1 MQGHHGRQE
10 SFRKGTSYIRIQAGD
25 NSAEFQAT
33 RLDTATRAK
42 RERGHGTH
50 AHLAH
55 SVRGPCCHLYRPS
68 YGMINDRNPAAPLDP
83 GDRGEDDV
91 EMTQANAW
99 LRPFQS
105 VSDDKA
111 PSNVTT
117 ITFSCAGIAKHD
129 TELARVLRTLP
140 CPACCHSN
148 HCGYQTLRAFTY
160 SILE

>member
-1 MQGHHGRQE
+1 
-10 SFRKGTSYIRIQAGD
+10 
-25 NSAEFQAT
+25 
-33 RLDTATRAK
+33 
-42 RERGHGTH
+42 
-50 AHLAH
+50 
-55 SVRGPCCHLYRPS
+55 
-68 YGMINDRNPAAPLDP
+68 MINDRNPAAPLDP

-117 ITFSCAGIAKHD
+117 ITFSCAGIANHD
-129 TELARVLRTLP
+129 TELARVLRALP

>member
-1 MQGHHGRQE
+1 MC
-10 SFRKGTSYIRIQAGD
+10 KGTTGVRKAPERGLLTSGFRPGITPPNSKQQGSIRQ
-25 NSAEFQAT
+25 
-33 RLDTATRAK
+33 

-117 ITFSCAGIAKHD
+117 ITFSCIA
-129 TELARVLRTLP
+129 
-140 CPACCHSN
+140 
-148 HCGYQTLRAFTY
+148 
-160 SILE
+160 

>member
-1 MQGHHGRQE
+1 VQGHHGRQE
-10 SFRKGTSYIRIQAGD
+10 SSRKGTSYIRIQAGN

-33 RLDTATRAK
+33 RLDTATRA
-42 RERGHGTH
+42 RARHTR
-50 AHLAH
+50 APRSLRAW
-55 SVRGPCCHLYRPS
+55 SVCCHLYRPS
-68 YGMINDRNPAAPLDP
+68 YGMMNDRNPAAPLDP

-117 ITFSCAGIAKHD
+117 ITFSCAGIANHD
-129 TELARVLRTLP
+129 TELARVLRALP

>member
-1 MQGHHGRQE
+1 M
-10 SFRKGTSYIRIQAGD
+10 
-25 NSAEFQAT
+25 
-33 RLDTATRAK
+33 
-42 RERGHGTH
+42 
-50 AHLAH
+50 
-55 SVRGPCCHLYRPS
+55 
-68 YGMINDRNPAAPLDP
+68 NDRNPAAPLDP
-83 GDRGEDDV
+83 GDKGEDDV

-117 ITFSCAGIAKHD
+117 ITFSCAGIANQD
-129 TELARVLRTLP
+129 TELARVLRALP

>member
-1 MQGHHGRQE
+1 MC
-10 SFRKGTSYIRIQAGD
+10 KGTTGVRKAPERGLLTSGFRPGITPPNSKQQGSIRQ
-25 NSAEFQAT
+25 
-33 RLDTATRAK
+33 

-55 SVRGPCCHLYRPS
+55 SVRGPCCRLYRPS

-83 GDRGEDDV
+83 GDKGEDDV

-117 ITFSCAGIAKHD
+117 ITFSCAGIANHD
-129 TELARVLRTLP
+129 TELARVLRALP